1 MRIVSLGYI
10 MRDDWAT
17 DSPLSILVKKVLA
30 FINIERI
37 SFSRCT
43 KGGSGNIFRYDRS
56 FGKEKLISV
65 GV

>member
-30 FINIERI
+30 FINIERKFLSVDVQKEVVEI
-37 SFSRCT
+37 FSDMT
-43 KGGSGNIFRYDRS
+43 AHL
-56 FGKEKLISV
+56 GKRN
-65 GV
+65 